1 MLPGKKYTF
10 EDLVRLLLRRWW
22 MVALPAALTTSAAV
36 VWAKRLPDLYRS
48 ETLIM
53 LVPQRIPE
61 SYVRTTVTARIEDR
75 LGTLQEQ
82 ILSRSRLERII
93 TDLDLYTEERRRL
106 PMEDVVQ
113 RMRGDISVRVE
124 GRESFRVTYV
134 NRDPI
139 LAQKVA
145 ERLASLF
152 IEENLR
158 DRENLAEATNRFLD
172 SQLEDARRRLLEQE
186 KKLEAYRRRY
196 SGELPSQLEANL
208 QAIQNAE
215 TRRASLAQVADR
227 ERERRMLL
235 ERQLAE
241 LQTAAALSA
250 GADQPGGGAAVSPLP
265 SPDSPPPAGSTAQ
278 QLEAARASLRV
289 LELRHTPDHPDVKLM
304 KRRIQDLEARLEA
317 ELRQTPGK
325 PVPVEAISPAELARQ
340 RRMRELTEQIAAID
354 RQLKNYEEQ
363 DAQLREVIRQYQAR
377 VDAVPTRESEL
388 VELTRDYATLQ
399 STYQSLL
406 AKREESKIAANL
418 ERRNIG
424 EQFRVLDP
432 ARVPERPFS
441 PNRLRIHLAGAAA
454 GLLLGL
460 ALVGFLE
467 YRDTSFHTE
476 EDVARI
482 LGVPVLA
489 VVPVLHTPVERRAR
503 RRRRLAGALALIV
516 AAGSAAAVAWW
527 TLRS

>member
-10 EDLVRLLLRRWW
+10 DELFRLLLRRWW
-22 MVALPAALTTSAAV
+22 MVVLPTILATAAAV
-36 VWAKRLPDLYRS
+36 VWARRLPDFYRS
-48 ETLIM
+48 ETVIM
-53 LVPQRIPE
+53 LVPQRIPD

-93 TDLDLYTEERRRL
+93 TDLNLYVEERRSR

-113 RMRGDISVRVE
+113 QMRSDIGVRIE

-134 NRDPI
+134 NRDPV

-158 DRENLAEATNRFLD
+158 DRENLAEATNRFLE

-196 SGELPSQLEANL
+196 SGELPSQLQTNL
-208 QAIQNAE
+208 QAIQSAE
-215 TRRASLAQVADR
+215 ARRASLAQVADR
-227 ERERRMLL
+227 ERERRILL
-235 ERQLAE
+235 ERQLAD
-241 LQTAAALSA
+241 LQAPIVVAPPATAPAAAS
-250 GADQPGGGAAVSPLP
+250 
-265 SPDSPPPAGSTAQ
+265 SPDAAPVGSTSQ
-278 QLEAARASLRV
+278 QLETARAGLRV
-289 LELRHTPDHPDVKLM
+289 LELRHTPDHPDVRLM
-304 KRRIQDLEARLEA
+304 RRRIQDLEDRLKA
-317 ELRQTPGK
+317 EMAQAPGR
-325 PVPVEAISPAELARQ
+325 PVPAEAIDPAEIARQ
-340 RRMRELTEQIAAID
+340 RRIRDLTAQLEAID
-354 RQLKNYEEQ
+354 RQLKDYEEQ
-363 DAQLREVIRQYQAR
+363 DARLRETIKAYQAK

-388 VELTRDYATLQ
+388 VELTRDYTTLQ
-399 STYQSLL
+399 QTYQSLL

-441 PNRLRIHLAGAAA
+441 PNRLRIHAAGAAA

-460 ALVGFLE
+460 ALIALLE
-467 YRDTSFHTE
+467 YRDTSFRSE
-476 EDVARI
+476 EDVARV
-482 LGVPVLA
+482 LALPVLA
-489 VVPVLHTPVERRAR
+489 VVPVMRTSAERRLW
-503 RRRRLAGALALIV
+503 RRRLLAAALALV
-516 AAGSAAAVAWW
+516 VVVGSAAVYAWW
-527 TLRS
+527 ALRS